1 MKWIIDR
8 IEGDTAVCETE
19 NGGFADIKLESLPT
33 GAKEGDVLILCIDKA
48 KTEKRKEDLNR
59 KMNSLFKD

>member
-19 NGGFADIKLESLPT
+19 NGGFADIKLESLPI
-33 GAKEGDVLILCIDKA
+33 GVKEGD
-48 KTEKRKEDLNR
+48 TFR
-59 KMNSLFKD
+59 SLPSFQIRSN

>member
-8 IEGDTAVCETE
+8 IEGDTAVCEME
-19 NGGFADIKLESLPT
+19 NGGFADIKLESLPI
-33 GAKEGDVLILCIDKA
+33 GVKEGDVLILCIDKA
-48 KTEKRKEDLNR
+48 ETEKRKEDLNR